1 MNQIRRKKLSYEIEI
16 TNKKRTNFH
25 LLGRREKKREK
36 KSIGDKPPYRQQQAL
51 HQITLHV
58 VERLVWLSRGAIH
71 VLTRNKHASTTL
83 MIKKIIF
90 KRENYQV
97 TLHVLYITSFYDL

>member
-1 MNQIRRKKLSYEIEI
+1 MAKTNQKYMNQIRRKKLSYEIEI

-36 KSIGDKPPYRQQQAL
+36 KKSIGDKPLYRQQQAL

-71 VLTRNKHASTTL
+71 ALTRDT
-83 MIKKIIF
+83 
-90 KRENYQV
+90 
-97 TLHVLYITSFYDL
+97 